1 MLALNILLGI
11 IAFVLVVFVI
21 GETKTPMN
29 EEKRR
34 TLTIMLA
41 FLLAFI
47 LLLNTIA

>member
-1 MLALNILLGI
+1 MVALNILLGI
-11 IAFVLVVFVI
+11 IAFMLFVFVV
-21 GETKTPMN
+21 GETNPPMN

-34 TLTIMLA
+34 TLTIMFA